1 MGKKVIASTSSV
13 RDNTGEPGTDSG
25 SEIPNM
31 PGETPPPTKR
41 RKRGPNKTK
50 PGTFTVR
57 TEAVLSQAEIR
68 KLLTSHAAA
77 MLGTDVAAKMTLQVN
92 VDGEWQELLDSP
104 SASITL
110 QFATVIEADG

>member
-68 KLLTSHAAA
+68 KLLISHAAA